1 MYVFISIFSFILGA
15 IIGSFLDVV
24 AMRWGTGK
32 SLEGRSQCFSC
43 GSTLTWR
50 DLFPVLS
57 YLFLRGHC
65 RTCHAR
71 ISPEH
76 LWVEIVT
83 GFVFLSLALQYGDQI
98 VLALMLAVIY
108 SILIVIGIYDMK
120 HTIIP
125 DTLAFAFGLLALGTL
140 LLFGDI
146 SLWNILAG
154 ILIPLPFALLWLFS
168 KGRLMGLGDAKL
180 MVGIGWLLGMQLG
193 IVAVIVAFWIGTAV
207 SLSIMG
213 VQILR
218 AQRRFHPVSR
228 KLIMKSEI
236 PFAPFLIIG
245 TFLVQIW
252 GQSILAGILN
262 LFSL

>member
-1 MYVFISIFSFILGA
+1 MYVSIGIFSFILGA

-43 GSTLTWR
+43 SSTLIWL
-50 DLFPVLS
+50 DLFPILS
-57 YLFLRGHC
+57 YFFLRGRC
-65 RTCHAR
+65 RSCHAC

-76 LWVEIVT
+76 ILVELVT
-83 GFVFLSLALQYGDQI
+83 GFVFLSLALQYEGQLVY
-98 VLALMLAVIY
+98 VLLLAVVY
-108 SILIVIGIYDMK
+108 SFLIVIGIYDIK

-125 DTLAFAFGLLALGTL
+125 DKLVFVFGILSLGALLF
-140 LLFGDI
+140 FGDI
-146 SLWNILAG
+146 TLWNLLAG
-154 ILIPLPFALLWLFS
+154 ILIPLPFALLWFLS

-180 MVGIGWLLGMQLG
+180 MVGIGWLLGLQLG
-193 IVAVIVAFWIGTAV
+193 IVAVMVAFWIGTAV

-213 VQILR
+213 VQALR
-218 AQRRFHPVSR
+218 AQRRFHPMAR

-236 PFAPFLIIG
+236 PFAPFLIVG

-252 GQSILAGILN
+252 GDSLLLGIFN
-262 LFSL
+262 LFTL